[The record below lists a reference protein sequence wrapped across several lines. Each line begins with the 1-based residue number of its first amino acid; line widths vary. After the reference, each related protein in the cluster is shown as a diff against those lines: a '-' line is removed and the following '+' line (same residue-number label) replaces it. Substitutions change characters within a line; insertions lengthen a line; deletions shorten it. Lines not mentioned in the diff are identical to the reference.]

1 MQKAKFIAITDVNRN
16 ILATFASQ
24 KKNSRSI
31 RRETGARQAGSFSP
45 AAGFFYSNIF
55 GHKKIRTG
63 NGSDAKREERVELW
77 V

>member
-31 RRETGARQAGSFSP
+31 RRETGVRQAGSFSP
-45 AAGFFYSNIF
+45 AAGFFIPIF
-55 GHKKIRTG
+55 SCIKK
-63 NGSDAKREERVELW
+63 SEPAMAQMQSVKR
-77 V
+77 